1 MNINKKFNMLLL
13 GTSVLLASNV
23 YAEQTMSP
31 RGYDLKP
38 HVRKVI
44 KGDFTSTRQL
54 TCKVRATDNQAPMS
68 ISLSAI
74 KKRVILD
81 KQIIPQGQG
90 VVLNVKVGDKFTV
103 ELEKRGRVSLTNES
117 EELINLDCN

>member
-68 ISLSAI
+68 IWL
-74 KKRVILD
+74 K
-81 KQIIPQGQG
+81 
-90 VVLNVKVGDKFTV
+90 
-103 ELEKRGRVSLTNES
+103 
-117 EELINLDCN
+117 